1 MENLL
6 TRQHLGLAVSCALM
20 LGLLSN
26 AAQAE
31 NTPANSGYLTDQ
43 RGEAVRSGYGLCW
56 HTGYWTPALANAEC
70 DPDLVARP
78 MAAVKVADAT
88 PQPAAPAAA
97 PATRAAVKPAGEKLT
112 LSADTLFDFDKAVLL
127 PAGLKALDEFVA
139 KTKDIAPEVITATGH
154 ADRFGSPAY
163 NQLLSERRAEAVKAY
178 LVGKGIEPNRVS
190 TEGRGETQPVTKEG
204 DCAGAKSPKV
214 IACLQPDRRV
224 NIEVVGTRIA
234 K

>member
-1 MENLL
+1 MEYLL
-6 TRQHLGLAVSCALM
+6 TRQQLGITVSCALI
-20 LGLLSN
+20 LGLLST
-26 AAQAE
+26 ATQAE
-31 NTPANSGYLTDQ
+31 TSPTNSGYLTDQ

-56 HTGYWTPALANAEC
+56 HTGYWTPALASAEC

-78 MAAVKVADAT
+78 MAAAKVADAT
-88 PQPAAPAAA
+88 PQPAAPAAPA
-97 PATRAAVKPAGEKLT
+97 PKAVVKPAAERLT

-127 PAGLKALDEFVA
+127 PAGLKALDEFVT
-139 KTKDIAPEVITATGH
+139 KTGDIAPEVITATGH

-190 TEGRGETQPVTKEG
+190 TEGRGETQPVTKVG